1 MLWSTLFHKIGKQPL
16 RITQHQQVYALLE
29 NPKSNK
35 KEKVLLDLKFNTKG
49 EPYLLK
55 KE

>member
-16 RITQHQQVYALLE
+16 RITQHQQVYVLLE

-49 EPYLLK
+49 EPYLIK